1 MIKKKTEGLK
11 IALPNGSLEEGTMR
25 LFEEANL
32 KIKKDL
38 RKHDAFVD
46 GPLILRVTFMRPQH
60 IPALV
65 ERGVYD
71 VGICGSDCI
80 EESETDVV
88 LVAELPYGRGASS
101 GAAKVVLVTSIENPV
116 EAIEQV
122 EPESVVLSEY
132 PNITK
137 RAFARHSSVD
147 IRFSYGGTEAHIP
160 GDYRYGVCLTDTGA
174 SLTANGLKV
183 VAELCATC
191 TVLIA
196 NMGAH
201 HTHRELVTG
210 EDEIY
215 NGPKLSEIMTLK
227 NLLTG
232 TLEARGRVFLVMNVS
247 AEKKNGLL
255 RVLPALKT
263 PTITSL
269 SGGSYFSV
277 GAAVRMTELNQLI
290 PRLFEC
296 GAEDLIQMPVSKVI
310 TSW

>member
-174 SLTANGLKV
+174 SLKANGLKV
-183 VAELCATC
+183 IHTLLETHTCLITSREILSTTAESPKEHESKKLVVA
-191 TVLIA
+191 
-196 NMGAH
+196 
-201 HTHRELVTG
+201 
-210 EDEIY
+210 
-215 NGPKLSEIMTLK
+215 LK
-227 NLLTG
+227 HLLLG
-232 TLEARGRVFLVMNVS
+232 TL
-247 AEKKNGLL
+247 
-255 RVLPALKT
+255 
-263 PTITSL
+263 
-269 SGGSYFSV
+269 
-277 GAAVRMTELNQLI
+277 
-290 PRLFEC
+290 
-296 GAEDLIQMPVSKVI
+296 
-310 TSW
+310 